1 MFVGAPLASLAGGDP
16 GFDPVMSGDA
26 GFHPCIPGR
35 CIDHDALPTHD
46 VHALADHDVSGQRNR
61 LCLRIVDAQITAGIL
76 ILGTAAGRQSGG
88 AMVAIVVLKEK

>member
-1 MFVGAPLASLAGGDP
+1 MGMDV
-16 GFDPVMSGDA
+16 SGRKPTTHA

-76 ILGTAAGRQSGG
+76 ILGTAAGRQGG
-88 AMVAIVVLKEK
+88 EQWLPLSY